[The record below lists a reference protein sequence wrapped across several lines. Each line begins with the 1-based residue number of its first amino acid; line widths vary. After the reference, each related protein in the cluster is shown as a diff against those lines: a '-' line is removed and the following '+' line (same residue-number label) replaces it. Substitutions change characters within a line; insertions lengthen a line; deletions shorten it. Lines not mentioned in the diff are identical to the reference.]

1 MCTSPL
7 GTSSGKY
14 IRISW
19 HQGYEDMRI
28 DNMGTFSG
36 WTNYYPSS
44 VLWIDSQIWC
54 LIRFVEALKL
64 HKMQDARILC
74 RYHLHRP
81 PHSCPHPHRPPPH
94 QPSHHHYSR
103 RQEVL
108 AGTERWIR
116 LHDLIIKGELAPD
129 VSSNKIRFDKCCM
142 NIYVDD
148 DIPDGW
154 WWHIYDTNA
163 SRPEA

>member
-1 MCTSPL
+1 MQEFFADIIFIAL
-7 GTSSGKY
+7 L
-14 IRISW
+14 IL
-19 HQGYEDMRI
+19 
-28 DNMGTFSG
+28 
-36 WTNYYPSS
+36 
-44 VLWIDSQIWC
+44 VLI
-54 LIRFVEALKL
+54 LIVLL
-64 HKMQDARILC
+64 LIT
-74 RYHLHRP
+74 
-81 PHSCPHPHRPPPH
+81 H

-148 DIPDGW
+148 DIPDG
-154 WWHIYDTNA
+154 
-163 SRPEA
+163 

>member
-1 MCTSPL
+1 
-7 GTSSGKY
+7 
-14 IRISW
+14 
-19 HQGYEDMRI
+19 
-28 DNMGTFSG
+28 
-36 WTNYYPSS
+36 
-44 VLWIDSQIWC
+44 
-54 LIRFVEALKL
+54 
-64 HKMQDARILC
+64 MQDARILC

-129 VSSNKIRFDKCCM
+129 VSSNDMHNYFTYIVYDREGSRPGTEVRIHPYM
-142 NIYVDD
+142 
-148 DIPDGW
+148 
-154 WWHIYDTNA
+154 IYDI
-163 SRPEA
+163 SYIE